1 MQSKVIQS
9 MLFYF
14 QIFKK
19 LSEHWYDFLQES
31 DKYKKTDIRL
41 AIFSYFKV
49 FFYHKLYQNYTE
61 HSNAFLLGIV
71 RSNASWLQ
79 K

>member
-19 LSEHWYDFLQES
+19 LSEHSYDFLQES

-49 FFYHKLYQNYTE
+49 L
-61 HSNAFLLGIV
+61 FLP
-71 RSNASWLQ
+71 
-79 K
+79 